1 MRNVEVKMQRE
12 RKSAV
17 LRVRRLAGQRLTFM
31 LAAEDDTLR
40 QFAEESK
47 TGRAGKTLVK
57 EGTLRITLV
66 ALKKG
71 TTLPSHHVDCPIS
84 IQAIRGC
91 LRLTTEKGDLD
102 VSAGSLIALGSGV
115 VHTAK
120 AHEDCAIL
128 LTFAMP

>member
-1 MRNVEVKMQRE
+1 MQRE

-17 LRVRRLAGQRLTFM
+17 LRVRRLAGRRLTFT
-31 LAAEDDTLR
+31 LAAEDDTLK

-57 EGTLRITLV
+57 EGPLRITLV

-91 LRLTTEKGDLD
+91 LRLTTEKGDLE
-102 VSAGSLIALGSGV
+102 VSVGSLIALSPGV